1 VIKPLSLSENVQN
14 LAMLFTNVMTRK
26 SSILTIIAS
35 ITISLSIAV
44 FIGQGGSDTH
54 GIPSSVI
61 CCLVAFVFQWAAF
74 LPAYHFQTERYYDL
88 VGSASYLCLIAL
100 ALSLSKS
107 IDVRDTV
114 IALLVSIWAL
124 RLGIFLFYRI
134 KKQGHDSRFDDIKP
148 DFWWFLMVWTL
159 QGLWVFITLTM
170 ALAAITTNVKQEF
183 GLLGL
188 LGIAVWIFGFSF
200 EVIADF
206 QKSRFRN
213 NDKNTGSFITTGLW
227 SWSRHPNY
235 FGEIVLWI
243 GISLIAAPAISGWQ
257 WVALISPLFVAFLVT
272 RISGVTL
279 LETKALE
286 RWGKDPAYRNY
297 VSRTSCIIPKPPRC
311 E

>member
-1 VIKPLSLSENVQN
+1 MIKSLRLLERAQHPA
-14 LAMLFTNVMTRK
+14 LLLTKVMTRK
-26 SSILTIIAS
+26 SFILTIIAS

-44 FIGQGGSDTH
+44 FIGQGGSGVNGVPT
-54 GIPSSVI
+54 SLI
-61 CCLVAFVFQWAAF
+61 CCVVVFLFQWAAF

-88 VGSASYLCLIAL
+88 VGSASYLCLIAI
-100 ALSLSKS
+100 ALSLSKPL
-107 IDVRDTV
+107 DVRDTV

-134 KKQGHDSRFDDIKP
+134 KKHGHDSRFDDIKP

-213 NDKNTGSFITTGLW
+213 NDNNASSFITTGLW